1 MTDMDPRIVILKEYR
16 ERKKTLWERLYKYL
30 FTIVDKKILDKDFGY
45 REITDQIFEILGIDE
60 K

>member
-1 MTDMDPRIVILKEYR
+1 MDPRIVILKEYR